1 MNSAVTIISLFFILI
16 GIAITYFAQLP
27 ILGAAFILLG
37 IILGLT
43 LRTCAEWERAV
54 VLRLGRFAGIR
65 GPGLYFLIPAFETVY
80 TVVDT
85 RRQSTR
91 ISAEDTL
98 TADAVTVTMDSIMFW
113 RVQDVKRAATELIDY
128 RNMIAQVAQTS
139 LREVISATT
148 LNNILANREEMDDK
162 LQALIRRKSDG
173 WGIGDI
179 AVEIRDVRIPP
190 ELNDA
195 MSRNAQ
201 AEKEKQAR
209 VTLASAEVAIAEQI
223 AAASHIYANNPV
235 ALQIRQMSLIYD
247 MNKDRGTTI
256 LVPTGMANALGASIA
271 LNVGNPNAPA
281 PVVMP
286 PPPNKR
292 GDDDRRIKSYEY
304 LCASIA
310 PNKPAYQGGK
320 HDHEQRQAVGG
331 KWILAHT

>member
-1 MNSAVTIISLFFILI
+1 MYNSAVAIISLVV
-16 GIAITYFAQLP
+16 IAV
-27 ILGAAFILLG
+27 G
-37 IILGLT
+37 IILGYFTQSYLFGGLVIFVGVVLGLV

-54 VLRLGRFAGIR
+54 VLRLGRFAGVR
-65 GPGLYFLIPAFETVY
+65 GPGLYHLVPAIEAVY

-98 TADAVTVTMDSIMFW
+98 TADAVSVTMDSIMFW
-113 RVQDVKRAATELIDY
+113 RVQDVKRAATELADY
-128 RNMIAQVAQTS
+128 RNMIAQIAQTS

-148 LNNILANREEMDDK
+148 LNDILGNREEMDER

-179 AVEIRDVRIPP
+179 AVEIRDVKIPP

-209 VTLASAEVAIAEQI
+209 VTLASAEIAIAQQI
-223 AAASHIYANNPV
+223 ADASHIYASNPV

-247 MNKDRGTTI
+247 MNKDRGATI
-256 LVPTGMANALGASIA
+256 LVPTNMANALGASIA
-271 LNVGNPNAPA
+271 LNVDNPGNPPTVAPLA
-281 PVVMP
+281 PQSSVP
-286 PPPNKR
+286 K
-292 GDDDRRIKSYEY
+292 
-304 LCASIA
+304 A
-310 PNKPAYQGGK
+310 
-320 HDHEQRQAVGG
+320 
-331 KWILAHT
+331 